1 MMDANVELRRVKEWA
16 WMRGFANLYQK
27 ESRAWWST
35 RRWWI
40 NGLLWSGM
48 LVGLVATFLFV
59 FPPLF
64 AATGSTVMEEA
75 GGPLAMGLK
84 MFFNLGGGLA
94 IAIGVIVLCQD
105 LIIEEKQTGLAE
117 WLLAKPV
124 QRRAYVLAKLC
135 ASLVAIVVLLIAL
148 PGAAVYGVLSLGSG
162 GPLPLQP
169 YLAGMGIVVLHN
181 LFYLTLTLML
191 GVFLGSRPP
200 ILGIALGIVLVGFLF
215 SAMLKPLLYV
225 TPWLLPNFAEVV
237 AGGVHLPP
245 GLLWP
250 PLLAT
255 AFWCVVF
262 TCAALI
268 RFERIE
274 F

>member
-1 MMDANVELRRVKEWA
+1 MDANVELKQVKERA
-16 WMRGFANLYQK
+16 WMRGFANLYQN

-40 NGLLWSGM
+40 NGILWMGM
-48 LVGLVATFLFV
+48 LSGLVASFV
-59 FPPLF
+59 FIFPPM
-64 AATGSTVMEEA
+64 AAAVGNTAVEEA
-75 GGPLAMGLK
+75 GGALALGLK
-84 MFFNLGGGLA
+84 MFFNLGGGFA

-105 LIIEEKQTGLAE
+105 LILEEKQTGLTE

-135 ASLVAIVVLLIAL
+135 ATLVAVLLLLIMV
-148 PGAAVYGVLSLGSG
+148 PGAASYGLISVAAG
-162 GPLPLQP
+162 GLLPLLP
-169 YLAGMGIVVLHN
+169 YLTGMGLLVLHS

-191 GVFLGSRPP
+191 GTFFGSRSP
-200 ILGIALGIVLVGFLF
+200 ILGIPLGILIIGLLF
-215 SAMLKPLLYV
+215 SGMLQPLLYV
-225 TPWLLPNFAEVV
+225 SPWLLPGFAEAI
-237 AGGVHLPP
+237 AGSQMIPT

-250 PLLAT
+250 PILASIV
-255 AFWCVVF
+255 WIVVF

-268 RFERIE
+268 KFERTE